1 MPDLAKQKEALV
13 NNITAAIDVMI
24 RDSIE
29 LHYASKRTEDQ
40 EVLEELR
47 ERVRG
52 GKELLQKSLE
62 QLLL

>member
-13 NNITAAIDVMI
+13 NNITSAIDVMI

-29 LHYASKRTEDQ
+29 LHYALKRTEDQ

-52 GKELLQKSLE
+52 GKELLQRSLE

>member
-1 MPDLAKQKEALV
+1 
-13 NNITAAIDVMI
+13 MI

-29 LHYASKRTEDQ
+29 LHYALKRTEDQ

-52 GKELLQKSLE
+52 GKELLQRSLE